1 MALAKLEFFIE
12 PDFSSLKHCCLIS
25 QDFLICK
32 SSTLDEKGKKEIQ
45 ECFNYPISM
54 DHILEVIIFFSSYS
68 YSYFIL
74 RLRAQAFT
82 ISLMADLRQ
91 DRKGVLNIVADVFM
105 EHFLGESGPLRPF
118 SK

>member
-1 MALAKLEFFIE
+1 MAKLEFFIE

-54 DHILEVIIFFSSYS
+54 DHILEVIIFF
-68 YSYFIL
+68 L
-74 RLRAQAFT
+74 HDVDKTQTKGAQSFT
-82 ISLMADLRQ
+82 ISLKADLRQ
-91 DRKGVLNIVADVFM
+91 DRKGFLNIVADVFM
-105 EHFLGESGPLRPF
+105 EHFLGKSAPLRLF
-118 SK
+118 F

>member
-1 MALAKLEFFIE
+1 MAKLEFFIE

-54 DHILEVIIFFSSYS
+54 DHILEVIIFF
-68 YSYFIL
+68 L
-74 RLRAQAFT
+74 HNVDKTQT
-82 ISLMADLRQ
+82 
-91 DRKGVLNIVADVFM
+91 NVFM
-105 EHFLGESGPLRPF
+105 EHFLGESAELRPF
-118 SK
+118 F

>member
-1 MALAKLEFFIE
+1 MAKLEFFIE

-54 DHILEVIIFFSSYS
+54 DHILEVIIFFLHDVDKTQTKGPSVY
-68 YSYFIL
+68 YFIEG
-74 RLRAQAFT
+74 RPP
-82 ISLMADLRQ
+82 SLKTGR
-91 DRKGVLNIVADVFM
+91 GF
-105 EHFLGESGPLRPF
+105 
-118 SK
+118 

>member
-1 MALAKLEFFIE
+1 MQIINAGRKR
-12 PDFSSLKHCCLIS
+12 
-25 QDFLICK
+25 
-32 SSTLDEKGKKEIQ
+32 KKRDTRMFQ
-45 ECFNYPISM
+45 LPNQYGSYFGGN
-54 DHILEVIIFFSSYS
+54 HFFFSSYS